1 MQIIEQ
7 KLPHLKYSLLRSRVR
22 YVDNT
27 TPNGEERPFAFL
39 HGKSQVLKGN
49 GFLLPTA
56 EIEIYVQMIPDA
68 KIQALIQ
75 FY

>member
-1 MQIIEQ
+1 M
-7 KLPHLKYSLLRSRVR
+7 
-22 YVDNT
+22 DNT

-49 GFLLPTA
+49 GFLFPTA
-56 EIEIYVQMIPDA
+56 EIEIYVQMIPEA

>member
-1 MQIIEQ
+1 MDS
-7 KLPHLKYSLLRSRVR
+7 KS
-22 YVDNT
+22 
-27 TPNGEERPFAFL
+27 PNGEERRFTFL

-56 EIEIYVQMIPDA
+56 EIEIYVQMIPEA
-68 KIQALIQ
+68 KVQAIIQ